1 MTERTTYQQT
11 RMDALQKGFNVDM
24 APAQHLTGQALDQW
38 LAAAEDRLFEAGL
51 ADLLAMKAE
60 RERGYQP
67 PGRPPAAPAAP
78 AA

>member
-1 MTERTTYQQT
+1 MTTARTTYQQT

-67 PGRPPAAPAAP
+67 PGRPPAAPAA
-78 AA
+78 